1 MTGSSRAVRR
11 EDPPPTEG
19 LNDFEDPATQ
29 TIPAPAPTRAPA
41 LEIVPPPQTPC
52 TEARDALMA
61 DALAAPPDERIL
73 RELAAAE
80 VPLALRLL
88 DVQRQLA
95 DRLYVL
101 VDHPTQAL
109 MLAKVFREVVGAS
122 TVVTKRVQSMLGAA
136 GNLRAQ
142 RRFLRLRENT
152 TDGSDDEG

>member
-1 MTGSSRAVRR
+1 
-11 EDPPPTEG
+11 
-19 LNDFEDPATQ
+19 
-29 TIPAPAPTRAPA
+29 
-41 LEIVPPPQTPC
+41 
-52 TEARDALMA
+52 MA